1 MTDFLYVAV
10 DNSTGKEK
18 KGTIQA
24 ENENEARTKLKA
36 EGYYVMKLNKATG
49 LNKQINI
56 SIGASASPR
65 DLSVFSR
72 QFVSMINAGVTILD
86 TLDMLGDQTENKEMG
101 KAIKGV
107 HAEIQKGETLS
118 DALMKYPKIF
128 PSIMVSMV
136 AAGEASGKMDVAF
149 ERMATHFEK
158 SAKMKA
164 LVKKASV
171 YPIMVAV
178 VAFAVVIV
186 MLVKV
191 IPSYESMFADMG
203 TELPMITKMVV
214 AASEFVM
221 GYWYIIFFVVTVAV
235 VGIMGFN
242 KTEPGKKLKG
252 TISMKMPVLGK
263 LNIKSASANYA
274 RTLSTLVYSGLPMIE
289 ALGITA
295 GTMTNYW
302 YMKALEKARDEVAK
316 GVPLSEPITSSG
328 LFPPMVSHMT
338 KIGEETGDLEGML
351 TRLADYYDEEV
362 EMATQTVVAA
372 LEPMIILVL
381 AAVVGTLV
389 AAIMAP
395 MLSMYG
401 AMESL

>member
-24 ENENEARTKLKA
+24 ENENEARAKLKA

-101 KAIKGV
+101 NAIKGV

-191 IPSYESMFADMG
+191 IPSYESMFADLG

-214 AASEFVM
+214 AASDFIM

-302 YMKALEKARDEVAK
+302 YEKALEKARDEVAK

>member
-101 KAIKGV
+101 NAIKGV

-191 IPSYESMFADMG
+191 IPSYESMFKDMG

-214 AASEFVM
+214 AASDFIM

-302 YMKALEKARDEVAK
+302 YEKALEKARDEVAK

>member
-101 KAIKGV
+101 NAIKGV

-164 LVKKASV
+164 LIKKASV

-191 IPSYESMFADMG
+191 IPSYESMFKDMG

-302 YMKALEKARDEVAK
+302 YEKALEKARDEVAK

-328 LFPPMVSHMT
+328 LFPPMVSHLT
-338 KIGEETGDLEGML
+338 KIGEATGDLEGML

>member
-164 LVKKASV
+164 LIKKASV

-214 AASEFVM
+214 AASDFIM